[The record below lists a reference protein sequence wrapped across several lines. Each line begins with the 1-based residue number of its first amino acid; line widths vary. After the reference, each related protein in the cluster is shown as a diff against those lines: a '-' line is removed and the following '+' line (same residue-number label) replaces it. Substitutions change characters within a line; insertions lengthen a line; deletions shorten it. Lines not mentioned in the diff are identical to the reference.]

1 MVRKVCRLRR
11 NGVYS
16 IYAGKVTKD
25 GAWVWINATMQ
36 KMKESVGDTIQDK
49 TPRTINRDE
58 VERESVQR

>member
-1 MVRKVCRLRR
+1 MASTR
-11 NGVYS
+11 Y
-16 IYAGKVTKD
+16 YAGKVTKD